1 MITLKFYKFTADM
14 NIERMNGCAYVSGTS
29 KTLGS
34 SEISVCSHLNTLART
49 KRSKKER
56 LYCIL
61 GKDLSKSNI
70 NAK

>member
-14 NIERMNGCAYVSGTS
+14 NIERMNGCVYVSGTS

-34 SEISVCSHLNTLART
+34 SEMSVCSHLNTLART

-56 LYCIL
+56 LYPVK
-61 GKDLSKSNI
+61 GSEQE
-70 NAK
+70 

>member
-1 MITLKFYKFTADM
+1 M
-14 NIERMNGCAYVSGTS
+14 ERMNGCAYVSGTTN
-29 KTLGS
+29 TLGS
-34 SEISVCSHLNTLART
+34 SQISVCSHLNTLART

-61 GKDLSKSNI
+61 GKDMNKSKFL